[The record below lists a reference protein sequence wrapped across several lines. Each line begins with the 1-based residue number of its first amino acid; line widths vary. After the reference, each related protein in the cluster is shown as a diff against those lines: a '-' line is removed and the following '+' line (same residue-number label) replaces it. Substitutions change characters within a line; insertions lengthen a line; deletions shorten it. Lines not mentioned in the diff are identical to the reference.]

1 MLKRF
6 SPAVDAAGLASLQ
19 LAGLAWTVRHAF
31 DNSDFYRGRLSAAG
45 VTPDSITSLDDIRR
59 LPFTDA
65 ADLRDG
71 YPFPLR
77 AAPFSDLVRIHSS
90 SGTTGKRK
98 ILCYTQKDIDDWADM
113 FGRCYELAG
122 VTRDDRVQI
131 CVGYGLWTAGAGF
144 QIGCERFG
152 ALAIPVGPGN
162 LEMQAGIM
170 VDLQSTVICCT
181 ASMGLLLAEE
191 VQRRGLRE
199 QIAVRKVILG
209 AERSSAAMLTKIRD
223 CLGAESVHD
232 VTGLTELYGPGTGL
246 SCGHPAANG
255 AIHYWADYFLLEIL
269 DPETL
274 QPVKPGEV
282 GEMVVTS
289 LRKVGSPLIR
299 YRTRDLTRLV
309 PGDCPCGCSLPRH
322 DRILGRS
329 DDVVIFRGVNVYP
342 GQFDEIL
349 TTIDGLGSEF
359 QVVLN
364 HGEDGRDHMVIR
376 VERAEGGIPSSDP
389 GVVKEVVSAIK
400 HTLMFT
406 CEVEVLPYGE
416 LPRSESKTR
425 RMFDNRIFE

>member
-6 SPAVDAAGLASLQ
+6 APATDSGGLAALQ
-19 LAGLAWTVRHAF
+19 LKGLLWTVRHAF
-31 DNSDFYRGRLSAAG
+31 DHSDFYRERLTSAG
-45 VTPDSITSLDDIRR
+45 VSPDSICSLSDIQR

-77 AAPFSDLVRIHSS
+77 SAPFRDLVRIHSS

-144 QIGCERFG
+144 QSGCERFG
-152 ALAIPVGPGN
+152 ALAVPVGPGN

-191 VQRRGLRE
+191 VQRRGLRD
-199 QIAVRKVILG
+199 QLAVRKVILG
-209 AERSSAAMLTKIRD
+209 AERSSGAMLTKIRD

-232 VTGLTELYGPGTGL
+232 ITGLTELYGPGTGL

-255 AIHYWADYFLLEIL
+255 AIHYWADYFLLEII

-274 QPVKPGEV
+274 QPAVPGDV

-309 PGDCPCGCSLPRH
+309 PGECPCGCSLPRH

-349 TTIDGLGSEF
+349 STIDGVGSEF
-359 QVVLN
+359 QVVVD
-364 HGEDGRDHMVIR
+364 HGDDGRDHMVIR
-376 VERAEGGIPSSDP
+376 VERSEDALSAADLSVAKAII
-389 GVVKEVVSAIK
+389 SAIK
-400 HTLMFT
+400 HILMFT
-406 CEVEVLPYGE
+406 CEVNVLPYGE
-416 LPRSESKTR
+416 LPRSERKTR
-425 RMFDNRIFE
+425 RMFDNRTFE